1 MPWLCYIVTIPDI
14 WVAMKFTEWHIVRV
28 HLVQWSTNLLELHNA
43 WYMPVFQLSP
53 FSFFVFNTFCFT
65 IATFI
70 LGPIYLI
77 VLWSGDFL
85 GEGTSTWFV
94 IYALFDEV
102 FKWYINENR
111 NNFFNLSKLYW
122 NWNVTV
128 FITTHQ
134 TTAIQ
139 KVLI

>member
-102 FKWYINENR
+102 FKTSLIYPNYIEIEMLLSSSQRIKLLQFKKFWYRI
-111 NNFFNLSKLYW
+111 
-122 NWNVTV
+122 
-128 FITTHQ
+128 
-134 TTAIQ
+134 
-139 KVLI
+139 

>member
-1 MPWLCYIVTIPDI
+1 MPWHCYIVTIQDI

-77 VLWSGDFL
+77 VLWSGDFSRWRHIHL
-85 GEGTSTWFV
+85 ICYLRTFWWSFQ
-94 IYALFDEV
+94 
-102 FKWYINENR
+102 
-111 NNFFNLSKLYW
+111 NFFNLSKLHW

-134 TTAIQ
+134 TTAI
-139 KVLI
+139 